1 VICDIGP
8 PGAQPNALVARP
20 MPVTI
25 NPAPRTGRRVALDL
39 GLRVLAIALV
49 TMLILGLLPAITQVA
64 G

>member
-1 VICDIGP
+1 
-8 PGAQPNALVARP
+8 